1 MSKAEEARRVIDEID
16 AEMAELFVKR
26 MNAVKQISGY
36 KLENGLPILAPERE
50 KEILSTV
57 TENASPEIRQY
68 ATELFSVI
76 MELSRDYQDTVIN
89 GKK

>member
-1 MSKAEEARRVIDEID
+1 MDLKECRAEIDRINSEMLELFAQRMEICKLVAEYKAE
-16 AEMAELFVKR
+16 
-26 MNAVKQISGY
+26 
-36 KLENGLPILAPERE
+36 NGMPILAPERE

-76 MELSRDYQDTVIN
+76 MKLSRDYQDTVIN